1 MKRIVALM
9 LCLAAVALFSLPA
22 SVLAQDASGQSAAG
36 KTVRVNI
43 MTTAG
48 NIVLELWP
56 DKAPKTVENFLR
68 YAKSGHYEGTTFHRV
83 ISNFMIQAGGFDEN
97 LRPKRAEFPPV
108 VNEADNG
115 LKNRTY
121 TVAMARTN
129 APHSA
134 TAEFFINVAD
144 NTPLDFRSKTQDG
157 WGYCVFGQVF
167 AGKNVV
173 EKIRTTSVRAK
184 GQPPFA
190 NVPVTPI
197 VIKRVTV
204 LE

>member
-1 MKRIVALM
+1 MKRLLM
-9 LCLAAVALFSLPA
+9 LLLCCTVAAVCVLP
-22 SVLAQDASGQSAAG
+22 SAASAQE

-68 YAKSGHYEGTTFHRV
+68 YAESGHYEGTTFHRV
-83 ISNFMIQAGGFDEN
+83 ISTFMIQAGGFDEN
-97 LRPKRAEFPPV
+97 LRPKRAAFPPI

-121 TVAMARTN
+121 TVAMARTGE
-129 APHSA
+129 PHSA
-134 TAEFFINVAD
+134 TAEFFINVND
-144 NTPLDFRSKTQDG
+144 NAPLDFRSKTQDG
-157 WGYCVFGQVF
+157 WGYCVFGQVY

-173 EKIRTTSVRAK
+173 EKIRNTPVRPK
-184 GQPPFA
+184 GAPPFA
-190 NVPVTPI
+190 NVPLTPI
-197 VIKRVTV
+197 VIKRVVV
-204 LE
+204 LQ

>member
-1 MKRIVALM
+1 MKRLSAAM
-9 LCLAAVALFSLPA
+9 LCLALLLLP
-22 SVLAQDASGQSAAG
+22 LAASAADAA
-36 KTVRVNI
+36 KTSPVRVNI

-68 YAKSGHYEGTTFHRV
+68 YVESGHYQGTIFHRV

-97 LRPKRAEFPPV
+97 LRPRRAAFAPV
-108 VNEADNG
+108 INEADNG

-129 APHSA
+129 QPHSA
-134 TAEFFINVAD
+134 TAEFFINVQD
-144 NTPLDFRSKTQDG
+144 NAALDFRSKTPQG
-157 WGYCVFGQVF
+157 WGYCVFGEVY

-173 EKIRTTSVRAK
+173 ERIRTAPVTSQGR
-184 GQPPFA
+184 PPFA
-190 NVPVTPI
+190 HVPVQPV
-197 VIKRVTV
+197 VIKRVMV
-204 LE
+204 LQ

>member
-1 MKRIVALM
+1 MKRLSAAM
-9 LCLAAVALFSLPA
+9 LCLALLLLPLAALA
-22 SVLAQDASGQSAAG
+22 ADAA
-36 KTVRVNI
+36 KTSPVRVNI

-68 YAKSGHYEGTTFHRV
+68 YVESGHYQGTIFHRV

-97 LRPKRAEFPPV
+97 LRPRRAAFAPV
-108 VNEADNG
+108 INEADNG

-129 APHSA
+129 QPHSA
-134 TAEFFINVAD
+134 TAEFFINVQD
-144 NTPLDFRSKTQDG
+144 NAALDFRSKTPQG
-157 WGYCVFGQVF
+157 WGYCVFGEVY

-173 EKIRTTSVRAK
+173 ERIRTAPVTSQGR
-184 GQPPFA
+184 PPFA
-190 NVPVTPI
+190 HVPVQPV
-197 VIKRVTV
+197 VIKRVMV
-204 LE
+204 LQ

>member
-1 MKRIVALM
+1 MKRILTPL
-9 LCLAAVALFSLPA
+9 LCLAVAALLSLPA
-22 SVLAQDASGQSAAG
+22 VSLAQDAPAVDSA
-36 KTVRVNI
+36 KPVRVNI

-56 DKAPKTVENFLR
+56 DKAPQTVENFLR
-68 YAKSGHYEGTTFHRV
+68 YARSGHYEGTIFHRV

-97 LRPKRAEFPPV
+97 LRPKRAEFPPI

-121 TVAMARTN
+121 TVAMARTME
-129 APHSA
+129 PHSA
-134 TAEFFINVAD
+134 TAEFFINVND
-144 NTPLDFRSKTQDG
+144 NNPLNFRSKTQDG
-157 WGYCVFGQVF
+157 WGYCVFGEVY

-173 EKIRTTSVRAK
+173 ETIRTTPVRPQ
-184 GQPPFA
+184 GRPPFA

>member
-1 MKRIVALM
+1 MKRLSAAM
-9 LCLAAVALFSLPA
+9 LCLALLLLP
-22 SVLAQDASGQSAAG
+22 LAASAADAA
-36 KTVRVNI
+36 KTSPVRVNI

-68 YAKSGHYEGTTFHRV
+68 YVESGHYQGTIFHRV

-97 LRPKRAEFPPV
+97 LRPRRAAFAPV

-129 APHSA
+129 QPHSA
-134 TAEFFINVAD
+134 TAEFFINVQD
-144 NTPLDFRSKTQDG
+144 NAALDFRSKTPQG
-157 WGYCVFGQVF
+157 WGYCVFGEVY

-173 EKIRTTSVRAK
+173 ERIRSAPVTSQGR
-184 GQPPFA
+184 PPFA
-190 NVPVTPI
+190 HVPVQPV
-197 VIKRVTV
+197 VIKRVMV
-204 LE
+204 LQ

>member
-1 MKRIVALM
+1 MKRLSAAM
-9 LCLAAVALFSLPA
+9 LCLALLLLPLAALA
-22 SVLAQDASGQSAAG
+22 ADAA
-36 KTVRVNI
+36 KTSPVRVNI

-68 YAKSGHYEGTTFHRV
+68 YVESGHYQGTIFHRV

-97 LRPKRAEFPPV
+97 LRPRRAAFAPV

-129 APHSA
+129 QPHSA
-134 TAEFFINVAD
+134 TAEFFINVQD
-144 NTPLDFRSKTQDG
+144 NAALDFRSKTPQG
-157 WGYCVFGQVF
+157 WGYCVFGEVY

-173 EKIRTTSVRAK
+173 ERIRTAPVTSQGR
-184 GQPPFA
+184 PPFA
-190 NVPVTPI
+190 HVPVQPV
-197 VIKRVTV
+197 VIKRVMV
-204 LE
+204 LQ

>member
-1 MKRIVALM
+1 MKRLSAAM
-9 LCLAAVALFSLPA
+9 LCLALLLLP
-22 SVLAQDASGQSAAG
+22 LAASAADAA
-36 KTVRVNI
+36 KTSPVRVNI

-68 YAKSGHYEGTTFHRV
+68 YVESGHYQGTIFHRV

-97 LRPKRAEFPPV
+97 LRPRRAAFAPV

-129 APHSA
+129 QPHSA
-134 TAEFFINVAD
+134 TAEFFINVQD
-144 NTPLDFRSKTQDG
+144 NAALDFRSKTPQG
-157 WGYCVFGQVF
+157 WGYCVFGEVY

-173 EKIRTTSVRAK
+173 ERIRTAPVTSQGR
-184 GQPPFA
+184 PPFA
-190 NVPVTPI
+190 HVPVQPV
-197 VIKRVTV
+197 VIKRVMV
-204 LE
+204 LQ

>member
-1 MKRIVALM
+1 M
-9 LCLAAVALFSLPA
+9 LCLALLLLP
-22 SVLAQDASGQSAAG
+22 LAASAADAA
-36 KTVRVNI
+36 KTSPVRVNI

-68 YAKSGHYEGTTFHRV
+68 YVESGHYQGTIFHRV

-97 LRPKRAEFPPV
+97 LRPRRAAFAPV
-108 VNEADNG
+108 INEADNG

-129 APHSA
+129 QPHSA
-134 TAEFFINVAD
+134 TAEFFINVQD
-144 NTPLDFRSKTQDG
+144 NAALDFRSKTPQG
-157 WGYCVFGQVF
+157 WGYCVFGEVY

-173 EKIRTTSVRAK
+173 ERIRTAPVTSQGR
-184 GQPPFA
+184 PPFA
-190 NVPVTPI
+190 HVPVQPV
-197 VIKRVTV
+197 VIKRVMV
-204 LE
+204 LQ